1 MSDQEKIL
9 DSEEIEDTA
18 DTAAETAEAAEAA
31 ETVETDESVVTDKAE
46 PPDQTA
52 NEGKPKFGDKKRL
65 KKAEAELEETKK
77 KLSAAEAARAEEHD
91 KYLRLY
97 AEYDNFRR
105 RTAKEKEAI
114 YGDATAD
121 AVAGIL
127 PVVDTLERA
136 AAGLSPEDAESP
148 LGKGITMTMKSATD
162 ALAKL
167 GVEVVESET
176 FNPDLHNAVMHVEDE
191 TLPEGAI
198 VEVFQKGY
206 RRGDRIIRYA
216 MVKVAN

>member
-1 MSDQEKIL
+1 MSDQEKQL
-9 DSEEIEDTA
+9 EVEVEEV
-18 DTAAETAEAAEAA
+18 ETATPDEAVIADPVEDAEIAGGRQKGSDRKRA
-31 ETVETDESVVTDKAE
+31 
-46 PPDQTA
+46 
-52 NEGKPKFGDKKRL
+52 KKL
-65 KKAEAELEETKK
+65 EAELEETQK
-77 KLSAAEAARAEEHD
+77 KLSVTEASLAEEHD
-91 KYLRLY
+91 KYIRLY

-121 AVAGIL
+121 AVSGIL
-127 PVVDTLERA
+127 PVIDTLERA

-148 LGKGITMTMKSATD
+148 LGKGIIMTLKSATD
-162 ALAKL
+162 ALAKM
-167 GVEVVESET
+167 GVEITPAEI
-176 FNPDLHNAVMHVEDE
+176 FNPDLHNAVMHIEDE

-206 RRGDRIIRYA
+206 RKGDRIIRYA